1 MNSKHMKK
9 TILFTDSYNTDLV
22 VFWDIA
28 IKWFCR
34 WIAHAISISVVK
46 KILANDFIVNFN
58 DFTETTNYV
67 FKTLE
72 HLFESYIVLPLNGIE
87 NSESKKAVTVECYVW
102 HKI

>member
-1 MNSKHMKK
+1 M
-9 TILFTDSYNTDLV
+9 ILSLDSSRHID
-22 VFWDIA
+22 
-28 IKWFCR
+28 
-34 WIAHAISISVVK
+34 SVVK

-72 HLFESYIVLPLNGIE
+72 HLCESYIVLPLNGIE